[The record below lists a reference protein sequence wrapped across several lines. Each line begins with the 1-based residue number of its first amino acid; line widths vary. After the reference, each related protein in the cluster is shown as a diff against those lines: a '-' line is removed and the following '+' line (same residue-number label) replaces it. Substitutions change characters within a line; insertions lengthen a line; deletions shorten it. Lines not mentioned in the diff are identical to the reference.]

1 MKSYIIKYQGKKVF
15 SRGEDARD
23 AFDRYCERIQKFN
36 SRFALPWEAK
46 LELIDADT
54 GGDEWATFFNHSDM
68 FRVSVDLFKK
78 EKEAN
83 Q

>member
-1 MKSYIIKYQGKKVF
+1 MPWAWRKTARKENIMKSYIIKYQGKKVF

-36 SRFALPWEAK
+36 SHFALPWEAK

-54 GGDEWATFFNHSDM
+54 GGDEIESQTQ
-68 FRVSVDLFKK
+68 VKK
-78 EKEAN
+78 